1 MHICWVHADE
11 VHVCVRMT
19 ISAKTLWYFVSK
31 TPQLIGLL
39 VRVER
44 FELDV
49 IAQTSA
55 FNGQSQKQTL
65 LIQSQ
70 EPKSLQVVL

>member
-1 MHICWVHADE
+1 MHMA
-11 VHVCVRMT
+11 T
-19 ISAKTLWYFVSK
+19 SAKKMWYFVSK
-31 TPQLIGLL
+31 TQQLIGLL